1 VKIYCDTNVLIA
13 AGIEAHSHH
22 QQAVE
27 LLNPVWKG
35 EVSACTSSHA
45 IAEYFAVMTRLP
57 CRPKIHPADADR
69 MLQDDILPFFSW
81 VELSAEEYR
90 QALAMCLRANRPGA
104 VIFDG
109 LHLLSAQKAG
119 CDRLYT
125 FNVKDFRAL
134 AAPEWQSKI
143 VTP

>member
-1 VKIYCDTNVLIA
+1 MKIYCDTNVLIA

-27 LLNPVWKG
+27 LLNPVWRG
-35 EVSACTSSHA
+35 EVLACTSTHS
-45 IAEYFAVMTRLP
+45 IAEYYSAMTRLP
-57 CRPKIHPADADR
+57 YRPKIHPADADR
-69 MLQDDILPFFSW
+69 MLQDDILPFFLL
-81 VELSAEEYR
+81 VELAAEEYR
-90 QALAMCLRANRPGA
+90 EAVAMCLRANRPGA
-104 VIFDG
+104 VIFDC
-109 LHLLSAQKAG
+109 LHLLSAQTAG

-134 AAPEWQSKI
+134 AASEWQSKI